1 MRFAGIDIGAERHV
15 VAVVDEAGGELVK
28 ATSFGEEA
36 TGYGKLLELLGPP
49 EHVLIAMEAT
59 GHYWQNLFAVLAAQ
73 GYSIALL
80 NPLRTHRFAGED
92 LQRAKTDAID
102 ALSIAR
108 FAQQKRPAATAVPDP
123 VARELRELVH
133 FRDRLVQDQGDRLR
147 QLHRLVD
154 LVFPE
159 LTRYVDLASERAA
172 AVLHAYPTAEVLRVA
187 KARKLAQIVTDSRQ
201 HRVGKELAQ
210 QLVAAATTSVGQH
223 RGHAYELQVRCL
235 CEDLNVLRRRIR
247 ALDEEIGNLLDKH
260 EVGKLLTTIDGI
272 GPNTAARL
280 IAELDD
286 PARFKSSAAL
296 AAYVGVVP
304 ATSQSGKR
312 ERRHAPLAPAGNARL
327 RTALWMPTLSAVK
340 HNPWLRQHY
349 QRLVR
354 AGKLRKVALIASM
367 RKLLIAVYTVAKRRK
382 PFVPILTEAA
392 P

>member
-36 TGYGKLLELLGPP
+36 TGYRKLLELLGPP
-49 EHVLIAMEAT
+49 EQTLIAMEAT

-108 FAQQKRPAATAVPDP
+108 FAQQKRPVATPLPDP
-123 VARELRELVH
+123 VARELRELVR
-133 FRDRLVQDQGDRLR
+133 FRDRLVQDHGDRLR

-159 LTRYVDLASERAA
+159 LTRHVDLASERAT
-172 AVLHAYPTAEVLRVA
+172 AVLHAYPTAAALRAA
-187 KARKLAQIVTDSRQ
+187 KVGKLAQIVTDGR
-201 HRVGKELAQ
+201 HRVGKEVAQ
-210 QLVAAATTSVGQH
+210 ELVAAATTSVGQH
-223 RGHAYELQVRCL
+223 QGHAYELQVRCL
-235 CEDLNVLRRRIR
+235 CEDLDVLRRRIR
-247 ALDEEIGNLLDKH
+247 ALDDEIGNLLDKH

-312 ERRHAPLAPAGNARL
+312 ERRHAPLAPTGNGRL
-327 RTALWMPTLSAVK
+327 RMALWMPTLSAVK

-349 QRLVR
+349 QRLVA
-354 AGKLRKVALIASM
+354 AGKLRKVALVASM
-367 RKLLIAVYTVAKRRK
+367 RKLLIAVYTVAKHRK

-392 P
+392 A

>member
-1 MRFAGIDIGAERHV
+1 M

-36 TGYGKLLELLGPP
+36 AGYAKLLDLLGPP
-49 EHVLIAMEAT
+49 EQALIAMEAT

-108 FAQQKRPAATAVPDP
+108 FAQQKRPAVTSLPDP
-123 VARELRELVH
+123 VARELRELVR
-133 FRDRLVQDQGDRLR
+133 FRDRLVQDHGDRLR

-159 LTRYVDLASERAA
+159 LTKHVDLGSERATA
-172 AVLHAYPTAEVLRVA
+172 ILHEYPTAAALRTA
-187 KARKLAQIVTDSRQ
+187 KVRKLARILTDGR
-201 HRVGKELAQ
+201 HRVGIELAQ
-210 QLVAAATTSVGQH
+210 ELVAAAATSVGQH
-223 RGHAYELQVRCL
+223 QGHAYELQVRCV
-235 CEDLNVLRRRIR
+235 CEDLDVLRRRIR
-247 ALDEEIGNLLDKH
+247 ALEDEIGNLLDGH
-260 EVGKLLTTIDGI
+260 AVGKLLTTINGI
-272 GPNTAARL
+272 GPTTAARL

-286 PARFKSSAAL
+286 PARFRSAAAL

-312 ERRHAPLAPAGNARL
+312 NRHHAPLAPTGNARL
-327 RTALWMPTLSAVK
+327 RTALWMPTLVAVK
-340 HNPWLRQHY
+340 HNPWLRQY
-349 QRLVR
+349 YERLIA
-354 AGKLRKVALIASM
+354 AGKLRKVALVASM
-367 RKLLIAVYTVAKRRK
+367 RKLLTAIYSVAKNRRA
-382 PFVPILTEAA
+382 FVPILTEAVA
-392 P
+392 

>member
-1 MRFAGIDIGAERHV
+1 
-15 VAVVDEAGGELVK
+15 VDEAGGELVK

-36 TGYGKLLELLGPP
+36 AGYKKLLELLGPP
-49 EHVLIAMEAT
+49 EQALIAMEAT

-108 FAQQKRPAATAVPDP
+108 FAQQKRPAPMPLPDP
-123 VARELRELVH
+123 VARELRELVR
-133 FRDRLVQDQGDRLR
+133 FRDRLVQDHGDRLR

-159 LTRYVDLASERAA
+159 LTRHVDLASERATA
-172 AVLHAYPTAEVLRVA
+172 ILQAYPTAAALRTA
-187 KARKLAQIVTDSRQ
+187 KIRKLAQIITDGR

-210 QLVAAATTSVGQH
+210 ELIAAATTSVGQH
-223 RGHAYELQVRCL
+223 QGHAYELQVRCL
-235 CEDLNVLRRRIR
+235 CEDLDVLRRRIR
-247 ALDEEIGNLLDKH
+247 KLDEEIGNLLNKH

-286 PARFKSSAAL
+286 PARFKSAAAL

-312 ERRHAPLAPAGNARL
+312 ERRHAPLAPTGNGRL
-327 RTALWMPTLSAVK
+327 RMALWMPTLAAVK

-349 QRLVR
+349 ERLVA

-367 RKLLIAVYTVAKRRK
+367 RKLLTAIYSVAKNRRA
-382 PFVPILTEAA
+382 FVPILAEAVA
-392 P
+392 

>member
-36 TGYGKLLELLGPP
+36 TGYDKLLKLIGPP
-49 EHVLIAMEAT
+49 DQALIAMEAT

-73 GYSIALL
+73 GYTIALL

-92 LQRAKTDAID
+92 LQRAKTDSID

-108 FAQQKRPAATAVPDP
+108 FAQQKRPAATPLPDP
-123 VARELRELVH
+123 VARELRELVR
-133 FRDRLVQDQGDRLR
+133 FRDRLVQDHRDRLR

-159 LTRYVDLASERAA
+159 LTRHIDLGSERATA
-172 AVLHAYPTAEVLRVA
+172 ILREYPTAAALRSA
-187 KARKLAQIVTDSRQ
+187 KVRKLARILTDGR
-201 HRVGKELAQ
+201 HRVGDELAKE
-210 QLVAAATTSVGQH
+210 LVAAAMTSVGQH
-223 RGHAYELQVRCL
+223 QGHAYELQVRCH
-235 CEDLNVLRRRIR
+235 CEDLDVLRRRIH

-286 PARFKSSAAL
+286 PARFKSAAAL

-312 ERRHAPLAPAGNARL
+312 ERRHAPLAPTGNGRL
-327 RTALWMPTLSAVK
+327 RMALWMPTLSAVK

-349 QRLVR
+349 QRLVA
-354 AGKLRKVALIASM
+354 AGKLRKVALVASM
-367 RKLLIAVYTVAKRRK
+367 RKLLIAVYTVAKHRK
-382 PFVPILTEAA
+382 AFVPILSEAA
-392 P
+392 V